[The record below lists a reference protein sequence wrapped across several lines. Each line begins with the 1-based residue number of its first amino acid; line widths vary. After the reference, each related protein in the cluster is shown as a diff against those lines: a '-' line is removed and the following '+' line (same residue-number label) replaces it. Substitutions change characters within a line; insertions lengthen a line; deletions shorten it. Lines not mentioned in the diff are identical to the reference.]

1 MVSIDAPIHPSG
13 VSGRPVW
20 SQWTYW
26 LSCSATH
33 QCVVAMQVINN
44 KSAGSKS
51 STTTTKKGIV
61 VPEPSFNVPLGLLSI
76 AGFSAYEGI
85 GPLAWIAGVLGV
97 FLTVQATRVK

>member
-1 MVSIDAPIHPSG
+1 
-13 VSGRPVW
+13 
-20 SQWTYW
+20 
-26 LSCSATH
+26 
-33 QCVVAMQVINN
+33 MQVINN

-76 AGFSAYEGI
+76 AGLSAYEGI

-97 FLTVQATRVK
+97 FLTFQATRVK